1 MTEGREDVENLVTR
15 ARSGDLE
22 AFEMLYRSHQAGIY
36 TFIRSQIRNADAA
49 ADLTQETFVRAWESL
64 PRLRK
69 AGAFR
74 GWLHQ
79 IAGNLV
85 RDEVKSGRARLEVV
99 ESVLT
104 GADNGT
110 GYDLPEQA
118 SPDGTP
124 ESRLLEREQS
134 EEIQAALQEL
144 SAEQRAAVVMH
155 HMEGMGVNEIAAALG
170 VRPGT
175 IMSRL
180 SRAREA
186 LRSRLSRYV
195 EGSDE

>member
-1 MTEGREDVENLVTR
+1 MTEGRDNVENLVTR

-36 TFIRSQIRNADAA
+36 TFVRSQIRNAEAA

-69 AGAFR
+69 PGAFR

-99 ESVLT
+99 ASVLA
-104 GADNGT
+104 GSGDGD
-110 GYDLPEQA
+110 GRQLPEQA
-118 SPDGTP
+118 SPDGSP
-124 ESRLLEREQS
+124 ESRLLEQERSQ
-134 EEIQAALQEL
+134 EIQAALQEL

-155 HMEGMGVNEIAAALG
+155 HMEGMGVNEIAAAMG
-170 VRPGT
+170 VKPGT